1 MKHVKLFESFRSDGY
16 QEVEVSRYLYHRS
29 APVFRDLISDEGL
42 IPQRGEQWLSDTRI
56 DGEAVFATDSS
67 DPKDLFDSGWDDD
80 LWRIDTRDL
89 DNRWYRDPNFLDYE
103 DSRHVFTLD
112 RVPVEAIELVYQGS
126 GDSLDESR
134 DQ

>member
-1 MKHVKLFESFRSDGY
+1 
-16 QEVEVSRYLYHRS
+16 
-29 APVFRDLISDEGL
+29 
-42 IPQRGEQWLSDTRI
+42 LSDTNI

-80 LWRIDTRDL
+80 LWRIDTRGL
-89 DNRWYRDPNFLDYE
+89 ANRWYRDPNFLDYE

-112 RVPVEAIELVYQGS
+112 RVPAEAIELVYQGS

-134 DQ
+134 DR